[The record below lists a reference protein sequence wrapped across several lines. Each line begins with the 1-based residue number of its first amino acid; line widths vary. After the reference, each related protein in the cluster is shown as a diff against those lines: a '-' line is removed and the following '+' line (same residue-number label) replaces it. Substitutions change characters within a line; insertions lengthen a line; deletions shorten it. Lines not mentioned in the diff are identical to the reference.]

1 MNYSSYVTAE
11 LDVDILT
18 VFNYYKETMMLEQSL
33 NMIDILF
40 NKHQIVNKIYKQ
52 TVKNK
57 MINNNI

>member
-1 MNYSSYVTAE
+1 MDYSSYVSAE

-52 TVKNK
+52 TVKHK
-57 MINNNI
+57 IINNNI

>member
-57 MINNNI
+57 IINNNI

>member
-11 LDVDILT
+11 LDVDILK